1 MFIPLSLLLVGLV
14 ISKVGEVNASSISS
28 FECGFEEITSARL
41 TFSLKFFLVV
51 LVFLVFDV
59 EIALLLPLP
68 IRSSFDLV
76 YWSTSSGIILLVL
89 IVGLYLEMVQG
100 RLR

>member
-1 MFIPLSLLLVGLV
+1 MRLIPGLMRMFIPLSLLLVGLV
-14 ISKVGEVNASSISS
+14 ISKVGEVNASSI
-28 FECGFEEITSARL
+28 
-41 TFSLKFFLVV
+41 
-51 LVFLVFDV
+51 
-59 EIALLLPLP
+59 
-68 IRSSFDLV
+68 SSFDLV